1 MEVGRKVGSGEE
13 KLGTNKEELDNRKTL
28 AVDCS

>member
-13 KLGTNKEELDNRKTL
+13 KLGTNKEDFKIRRRLSCGL
-28 AVDCS
+28 